1 MECVIEDF
9 YYLGKLNNLT
19 KRLKWSMGVYI
30 LYNNSNGKYYVGA
43 SKRLYD
49 RLHEH
54 NDLRMF
60 DIDSINDD
68 IDVYL
73 FQTTNNKKSLR
84 FTEYTAINFILSNG
98 VSKKYLYNKRLTPN
112 YAYNFDSKTF
122 YEDIDKKIF
131 STICDGFN
139 DFLTEDKVKLIDISS
154 QEYTNIR
161 NRKKAE
167 ATNRDQRN

>member
-1 MECVIEDF
+1 M
-9 YYLGKLNNLT
+9 
-19 KRLKWSMGVYI
+19 W
-30 LYNNSNGKYYVGA
+30 A
-43 SKRLYD
+43 
-49 RLHEH
+49 
-54 NDLRMF
+54 
-60 DIDSINDD
+60 
-68 IDVYL
+68 
-73 FQTTNNKKSLR
+73 
-84 FTEYTAINFILSNG
+84 
-98 VSKKYLYNKRLTPN
+98 KKYLYNKRLTPN